1 MTEHT
6 LSRRDRM
13 IPWYFVMF
21 FVGLA
26 VVDGVL
32 VTLAVRTHTGVVTDH
47 AYEKGLAYNKVVD
60 AAAAQAALGW
70 KGAIEFVPATGNTG
84 TLRLKLSDTSGK
96 ALKLASATASI
107 IRPTQAGQDFEV
119 TLTNGEAKVTF
130 PEAGQWEVRIFAKV
144 GDTPYQQSK
153 RIVVE

>member
-1 MTEHT
+1 MTEQT

-26 VVDGVL
+26 AVDGVL
-32 VTLAVRTHTGVVTDH
+32 VTLAVRTQTGVVTDH

-60 AAAAQAALGW
+60 AAAAQAKLGW
-70 KGAIEFVPATGNTG
+70 KGAIEFVPSAGNAG
-84 TLRLKLSDTSGK
+84 MLRLKLSDKTGK
-96 ALKLASATASI
+96 ALKLDDATASI
-107 IRPTQAGQDFEV
+107 ARPTQAGMDFEA
-119 TLTNGEAKVTF
+119 TLTNGEARVTF
-130 PEAGQWEVRIFAKV
+130 PEAGQWEVRVFAKV

>member
-1 MTEHT
+1 MTEQA

-32 VTLAVRTHTGVVTDH
+32 VTLAVRTQTGVVTDH
-47 AYEKGLAYNKVVD
+47 AYEKGLAYNEVVD

-70 KGAIEFVPATGNTG
+70 KGAIEFVPSAGNAG

-96 ALKLASATASI
+96 LLTLDSATATI

-119 TLTNGEAKVTF
+119 TLSNGEAPVTF
-130 PEAGQWEVRIFAKV
+130 PEAGQWEVRIFANV
-144 GDTPYQQSK
+144 GGTPYQQSK